1 MNPVK
6 ILLKTF
12 PTNSNVEDCFV
23 TGDIKYHA
31 MLECAE
37 NSYAV
42 ISAGH
47 YETEHDSFIML
58 MDKLKALFADV
69 EFLSANQKN
78 PVLAV

>member
-1 MNPVK
+1 MQNA
-6 ILLKTF
+6 
-12 PTNSNVEDCFV
+12 DCFV
-23 TGDIKYHA
+23 TGDMKYHN

-37 NSYAV
+37 NGYAV

-47 YETEHDSFIML
+47 YETEHDSFMML
-58 MDKLKALFADV
+58 MDKLQNIFVDV